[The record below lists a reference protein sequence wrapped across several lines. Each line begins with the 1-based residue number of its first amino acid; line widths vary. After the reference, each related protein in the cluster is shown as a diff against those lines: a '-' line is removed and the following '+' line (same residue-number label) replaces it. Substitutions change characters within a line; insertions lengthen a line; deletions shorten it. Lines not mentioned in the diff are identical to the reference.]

1 MKKFFKKFISG
12 SWQLFRCANLFSQA
26 LGVVSERA
34 RPSGLD
40 RLYVRSS
47 NRTSLCAFSAL

>member
-40 RLYVRSS
+40 PLYVRSAIE
-47 NRTSLCAFSAL
+47 LCAFRALV